1 MMPKKPASPPA
12 STNRKTPDPPLTLRP
27 LSFEE
32 ALTGLLQVAPPPKD
46 DTPELAHEPPLQQ
59 SPRKRKPRQGE
70 ETESD

>member
-1 MMPKKPASPPA
+1 MPKRTA
-12 STNRKTPDPPLTLRP
+12 RGDGDVQGTPLSLAP
-27 LSFEE
+27 LSFGE